1 MLCYALLA
9 ASRADRP
16 FNLAGIAWEASGLVV
31 LHKPAGWKVDTE
43 GRLHQQLRRASCLT
57 H

>member
-57 H
+57 L